1 MQVQE
6 SVELAEASIRDN
18 MMTRPEAALQEIK
31 ALYRKL
37 EVDWTVYS
45 TLLDTVLYCTLLY
58 CTESVL

>member
-1 MQVQE
+1 M
-6 SVELAEASIRDN
+6 ELAEASIRDN